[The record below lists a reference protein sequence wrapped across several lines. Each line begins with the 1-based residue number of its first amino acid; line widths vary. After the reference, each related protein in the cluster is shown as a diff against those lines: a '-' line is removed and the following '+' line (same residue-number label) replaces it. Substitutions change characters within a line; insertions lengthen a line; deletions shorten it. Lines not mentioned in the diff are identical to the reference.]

1 MDSFKNRII
10 DKFKM
15 STEDFT
21 RNMISY
27 DKKVTTLSGFIQNNN
42 RTIMD
47 IDKLT
52 KNLESNFHVQ
62 KEKVAELS
70 ADL

>member
-1 MDSFKNRII
+1 
-10 DKFKM
+10 
-15 STEDFT
+15 
-21 RNMISY
+21 
-27 DKKVTTLSGFIQNNN
+27 
-42 RTIMD
+42 MD

-70 ADL
+70 ADLQMAKRCYTFEGRITVLENEARN

>member
-1 MDSFKNRII
+1 
-10 DKFKM
+10 
-15 STEDFT
+15 
-21 RNMISY
+21 
-27 DKKVTTLSGFIQNNN
+27 
-42 RTIMD
+42 MD

-70 ADL
+70 ADLQMAKRCYTFEGRISVLENEARNQVENNDKVFD

>member
-1 MDSFKNRII
+1 
-10 DKFKM
+10 
-15 STEDFT
+15 
-21 RNMISY
+21 MISY